1 MSMKILKCYT
11 KKLDVFISVQSD
23 KFMRAW
29 KLMGSRKNRKFYFV
43 LETTVRYP
51 RGLTKTS

>member
-1 MSMKILKCYT
+1 MKILKCYT